1 MSRFLTASVLG
12 ILWLA
17 PSQCFSQTRD
27 RRLDEALVD
36 ITLLKRLVKE
46 QDRRIADLEKTV
58 KALQAAAVADRP
70 APAVEERVRPI
81 VRQPP
86 ARWLNPLAWGQI
98 REGLSRAQ
106 VEDILGPPTSVESV
120 IDYQTLIYKGD
131 IPGRGTVAATIKLTD
146 DRVSQVT
153 PPDF

>member
-1 MSRFLTASVLG
+1 VSRFITASVLG
-12 ILWLA
+12 FLWLT

-58 KALQAAAVADRP
+58 KALQAAAATERP
-70 APAVEERVRPI
+70 TPAAEERVRAI
-81 VRQPP
+81 VRPP
-86 ARWLNPLAWGQI
+86 ARWLNPLAWSQI

-106 VEDILGPPTSVESV
+106 VEEILGPPTSVESV
-120 IDYQTLIYKGD
+120 IDYQTLVYKGD
-131 IPGRGTVAATIKLTD
+131 IPGRGTVAASIKLTD
-146 DRVSQVT
+146 DRVSQIT
-153 PPDF
+153 PPEF

>member
-1 MSRFLTASVLG
+1 MSRFITASVLG
-12 ILWLA
+12 FLWLA

-46 QDRRIADLEKTV
+46 QDRRIADLEKMV
-58 KALQAAAVADRP
+58 KALQVAANTEPPKP
-70 APAVEERVRPI
+70 APKERVRAV
-81 VRQPP
+81 VRPSA
-86 ARWLNPLAWGQI
+86 ARWLNPLTWGQI

-106 VEDILGPPTSVESV
+106 VEEILGPPTSVEAV

-153 PPDF
+153 PPEF